1 MLFKPGSRDTIPI
14 NGKLPRSPKEL
25 KPVKVKTHKK
35 IIAFDLNEVA
45 PGSSDDWDANVGARA
60 LWNLVCATEKSR
72 RNHLAL

>member
-1 MLFKPGSRDTIPI
+1 LEEINYLFF
-14 NGKLPRSPKEL
+14 EL
-25 KPVKVKTHKK
+25 VKAGKK

>member
-1 MLFKPGSRDTIPI
+1 MKAG
-14 NGKLPRSPKEL
+14 
-25 KPVKVKTHKK
+25 KK

-45 PGSSDDWDANVGARA
+45 PGSSDDWDAKVGARA